1 MKPFFTGTLSSGLQ
15 SPRRT
20 VNPDW
25 HVGYH
30 ESHSCSESCCQTATG
45 PWSKGGEMSPP
56 WPHQCWVGKGR
67 AHFARVRES
76 NQHCKNMVSVSRFAA
91 LLTCPSWLPRS
102 ASSPLWETLKIMH
115 SNSGKPHLPL
125 HHQPNQANDLAFA
138 ASWLYVGTRKSMHIL
153 SLTHGCK

>member
-15 SPRRT
+15 SPWRT

-67 AHFARVRES
+67 AHFAQVRES
-76 NQHCKNMVSVSRFAA
+76 NQHCKNMVSMSRYAA
-91 LLTCPSWLPRS
+91 LLTCPSWLPWS
-102 ASSPLWETLKIMH
+102 ASSPLWETLK
-115 SNSGKPHLPL
+115 SCTAT
-125 HHQPNQANDLAFA
+125 QANPISLSITSKTKPMTWLLLHPDCMLVQEKVCTFLA
-138 ASWLYVGTRKSMHIL
+138 
-153 SLTHGCK
+153 